1 MAEAK
6 VYVIDHVVT
15 RPGCAREFVDRYLA
29 EYAPGAAG
37 RGMTLDRVLV
47 SPPIWL
53 PTQSNT
59 VTVCWELDGPQAW
72 WEMTWKGRPDK
83 ALAQWWTDIAAL
95 VESRTR
101 TMACAAGDVDTLCD
115 V

>member
-1 MAEAK
+1 MTSGQPQRSSIAA
-6 VYVIDHVVT
+6 VA
-15 RPGCAREFVDRYLA
+15 PALP
-29 EYAPGAAG
+29 PGALAG
-37 RGMTLDRVLV
+37 HLLPVLRERGMTLDRVLV

-53 PTQSNT
+53 PNQSNT
-59 VTVCWELDGPQAW
+59 VTVCWELNGPQAW

-83 ALAQWWTDIAAL
+83 ALAQWWADIAAL

-101 TMACAAGDVDTLCD
+101 TMAGAAGDVDTLCD